1 MKNFSR
7 IITEPNVDKR
17 SDTNEVVGVLLASSV
32 LAWTCKPLL
41 DGIGQKIAKSAEK
54 SAKEGFSFWDWMFGR
69 DKKDNKDNKDN
80 KNNKDNKDNKDNKNN
95 KDNKESGEKDNE
107 AFNTALMIARQSNEK
122 EKNANEKAKNDS
134 MIKLLTTCSF
144 DKDGNEIPVEE
155 RINKM
160 KDTMSPEQFEAFKK
174 DMTET
179 YEKNKDS
186 QEFKDT
192 LAKAK
197 ANIKPEDYDKM
208 LDDAKKEAKATLEQ
222 LDKEKKEIDEYKQKL
237 DDLEKQM
244 KGEKNKDKLE
254 ELKSQQAQL
263 QQNAPTSMVSAATGV
278 TATGEPATPTGEPE
292 PKKGGETEP
301 KKKSEEEIKAEHEKI
316 EKEYKEKSST
326 LEKEYQDKIDKET
339 DKDKKDALE
348 KEWMEKEKALSADKN
363 KKMDDIDDNDEH
375 DTEKDE
381 TKKGKYKVQDEE
393 IEDPET
399 GKKIKVKTYTG
410 PRGGKFYYPEGSPK
424 TPENKVYVESISFL
438 DYLLESFED

>member
-1 MKNFSR
+1 MKNFSQ

-17 SDTNEVVGVLLASSV
+17 SDTNEVVGLLLASSV

-80 KNNKDNKDNKDNKNN
+80 KRG
-95 KDNKESGEKDNE
+95 GEKDKK
-107 AFNTALMIARQSNEK
+107 AFNTALMIAKQSNEK

-134 MIKLLTTCSF
+134 MIKLLTACSF

-174 DMTET
+174 DMINT
-179 YEKNKDS
+179 YEKNKDN
-186 QEFKDT
+186 QDFKDA
-192 LAKAK
+192 LAK

-244 KGEKNKDKLE
+244 KGEKDKDKLE

-278 TATGEPATPTGEPE
+278 TSTGEPATPTGEPE
-292 PKKGGETEP
+292 PNKGGEKEP
-301 KKKSEEEIKAEHEKI
+301 KKKSEEEIKDE
-316 EKEYKEKSST
+316 
-326 LEKEYQDKIDKET
+326 QDKIKKEYSE
-339 DKDKKDALE
+339 KSDAV
-348 KEWMEKEKALSADKN
+348 
-363 KKMDDIDDNDEH
+363 DDNDEH

-381 TKKGKYKVQDEE
+381 TKKGKYKVKDEE
-393 IEDPET
+393 IEDPKT

-424 TPENKVYVESISFL
+424 TPENKVYVESISVL
-438 DYLLESFED
+438 DYLLYSFED

>member
-1 MKNFSR
+1 MKNFSQ
-7 IITEPNVDKR
+7 IITEPNIDKR
-17 SDTNEVVGVLLASSV
+17 SDTNEVVGVLLASAV

-69 DKKDNKDNKDN
+69 DKKDKKDK
-80 KNNKDNKDNKDNKNN
+80 
-95 KDNKESGEKDNE
+95 KESGEKDNE
-107 AFNTALMIARQSNEK
+107 AFNTAIMIAKQSNEK

-134 MIKLLTTCSF
+134 MIKLLTACSF
-144 DKDGNEIPVEE
+144 DKDGNEIPLEE

-174 DMTET
+174 DMTDT

-186 QEFKDT
+186 QEFKDA

-208 LDDAKKEAKATLEQ
+208 LEDAKKEAKATLEQ
-222 LDKEKKEIDEYKQKL
+222 LDKEKKEIDEYKQKH

-244 KGEKNKDKLE
+244 KGEKDKDKLN
-254 ELKSQQAQL
+254 ELKTQQAQL
-263 QQNAPTSMVSAATGV
+263 QQNAPTSMVSSATGV
-278 TATGEPATPTGEPE
+278 TATGEPASPTGEPG
-292 PKKGGETEP
+292 PNKDDDKDGDTEP
-301 KKKSEEEIKAEHEKI
+301 KKKSEEEIKAEHDKI
-316 EKEYKEKSST
+316 KKEYSEKSDA
-326 LEKEYQDKIDKET
+326 LAKEYQDKIDKET
-339 DKDKKDALE
+339 DKDKKEALE
-348 KEWMEKEKALSADKN
+348 NEWVKKEKALSADKN
-363 KKMDDIDDNDEH
+363 KKMDEIDDNDEH

-381 TKKGKYKVQDEE
+381 TKKGKYKIQDEE

-399 GKKIKVKTYTG
+399 GKMIKVKTYTG

-424 TPENKVYVESISFL
+424 TPENKVYVESISIF